1 VNPIRCCIL
10 AGLVAGTVD
19 IGAACLINMVG
30 PGPVL
35 RAVASGLLGAGAP
48 REVWVYVLG
57 MILQWAM
64 SIVIAAVF
72 VVAASMIPALLRRW
86 IAAGILYGIIVFVV
100 MTFAVVPLS
109 RARQPHI
116 TVSFVV
122 ANLAAMIVFG
132 LIVAY
137 IAQRTQR
144 KPLATLA

>member
-1 VNPIRCCIL
+1 VNAVRCSIY
-10 AGLVAGTVD
+10 AGLVAGTID
-19 IGAACLINMVG
+19 IGAACMINMVR

-64 SIVIAAVF
+64 SILIAAFFVIAASRV
-72 VVAASMIPALLRRW
+72 PALLRRW
-86 IAAGILYGIIVFVV
+86 IAAGIAYGIVVFIV

-109 RARQPHI
+109 AARQPHI
-116 TVSFVV
+116 TASFVA

-137 IAQRTQR
+137 MSQRLLR
-144 KPLATLA
+144 R